1 LELEEI
7 MDILKTLNL
16 LVRFLL
22 ELCMLA
28 AVGYW
33 GFKVHSGWTTK
44 IIFGIGLPI
53 LIAAVWGLFVAPKAI
68 YPLSGASHVAISL
81 LLLSAGAV
89 ALFAAGKANLGW
101 VYLIVLAVNQ
111 ILLLVWKQ

>member
-1 LELEEI
+1 
-7 MDILKTLNL
+7 MDALKALNL

-33 GFKVHSGWTTK
+33 GFKTHSSCAMK

-53 LIAAVWGLFVAPKAI
+53 LIAVAWGAFVAPKAT
-68 YPLSGASHVAISL
+68 YPLSGISHLVLELIL
-81 LLLSAGAV
+81 LGSGAV
-89 ALFAAGKANLGW
+89 ALFASGRTNLGW
-101 VYLIVLAVNQ
+101 VYIVILIINKVLM
-111 ILLLVWKQ
+111 IIWKQ